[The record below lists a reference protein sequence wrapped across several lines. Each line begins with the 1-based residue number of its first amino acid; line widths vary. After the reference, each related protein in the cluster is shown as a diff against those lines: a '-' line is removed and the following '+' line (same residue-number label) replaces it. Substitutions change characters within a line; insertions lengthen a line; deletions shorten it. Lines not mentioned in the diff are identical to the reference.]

1 MGGIDVALDA
11 LEPVAVHGDAR
22 GHHMVWRE
30 LVEAKV
36 WKWKLLL
43 RRTHVGP
50 EHPSGFDD
58 GVSLGADLVFEIA
71 PRCVRRCGDALATP
85 SDAPG
90 SNFKDKVRAKA
101 YPVVESAGVLWAY
114 MGPPEKQPPLP
125 DFSFHKLPPDHVMAT
140 RVPVYCN
147 WLQSVEG
154 NIDSTHLGTLHVY
167 YKDLDPVD
175 DGTDRPGYPSP
186 RYSLYIRAKY
196 RHACIDVQ
204 DTAYGFRL
212 IAVRPTDA
220 GNQHVR
226 INCHILPE
234 FTFIASQGR
243 GGSILNAVPIDDDN
257 AMRFAIQYN
266 PDRPFT
272 ADERQS
278 IMARNMLMDPADPTR
293 RLKRLDNDYL
303 IDRAAQKKT
312 LMAGIWP
319 IPEQD
324 YAMTE
329 SMGPIMDRTKE
340 HLYPAD
346 AAIIRLRQMLIRAA
360 KNLEA
365 GQEPPGLDPSI
376 PFEKIRSEEIIIG
389 PADDSWQIAAEAGET
404 AQRGERLLV

>member
-1 MGGIDVALDA
+1 M
-11 LEPVAVHGDAR
+11 
-22 GHHMVWRE
+22 
-30 LVEAKV
+30 
-36 WKWKLLL
+36 
-43 RRTHVGP
+43 
-50 EHPSGFDD
+50 
-58 GVSLGADLVFEIA
+58 
-71 PRCVRRCGDALATP
+71 
-85 SDAPG
+85 
-90 SNFKDKVRAKA
+90 
-101 YPVVESAGVLWAY
+101 
-114 MGPPEKQPPLP
+114 
-125 DFSFHKLPPDHVMAT
+125 
-140 RVPVYCN
+140 
-147 WLQSVEG
+147 
-154 NIDSTHLGTLHVY
+154 
-167 YKDLDPVD
+167 DPVD

-186 RYSLYIRAKY
+186 RYSLYVRAKHRY
-196 RHACIDVQ
+196 ARIDVQ

-226 INCHILPE
+226 INCHVLPE
-234 FTFIASQGR
+234 FTFIASQGKA
-243 GGSILNAVPIDDDN
+243 GTVLNAVPVDDDN
-257 AMRFAIQYN
+257 SMRFAIQYN

-278 IMARNMLMDPADPTR
+278 ISARNMLMNPADPTR

-303 IDRAAQKKT
+303 IDRVAQKKT
-312 LMAGIWP
+312 FMAGIWP

-360 KNLEA
+360 RNVEA

-389 PADDSWQIAAEAGET
+389 PEDDPWQVAAEAGET

>member
-1 MGGIDVALDA
+1 MLSREDN
-11 LEPVAVHGDAR
+11 
-22 GHHMVWRE
+22 E
-30 LVEAKV
+30 LVCRTGPDTPMGTLFRRYWHPFLLSSELPEPDGPQV
-36 WKWKLLL
+36 RVKLLGEEL
-43 RRTHVGP
+43 VAFRDTTAEVGLLEERCP
-50 EHPSGFDD
+50 HRGASPYYGINDQCGLMCVYHGFAFDIH
-58 GVSLGADLVFEIA
+58 G
-71 PRCVRRCGDALATP
+71 RCIATP

-90 SNFKDKVRAKA
+90 STFKDKVRAKA
-101 YPVVESAGVLWAY
+101 YPVIESAGVLWAY
-114 MGPPEKQPPLP
+114 LGPPEQQPPFP
-125 DFSFHKLPPDHVMAT
+125 GFIFHKLPPDHVMAT

-154 NIDSTHLGTLHVY
+154 N
-167 YKDLDPVD
+167 
-175 DGTDRPGYPSP
+175 
-186 RYSLYIRAKY
+186 
-196 RHACIDVQ
+196 
-204 DTAYGFRL
+204 
-212 IAVRPTDA
+212 A

-226 INCHILPE
+226 INCHVLPE
-234 FTFIASQGR
+234 FTFIAFQGR
-243 GGSILNAVPIDDDN
+243 GGTVLNAVPVDDDN

-278 IMARNMLMDPADPTR
+278 ISARNMLMDPTDPTR

-303 IDRAAQKKT
+303 IDRVAQKKT
-312 LMAGIWP
+312 CMAGIWP

-329 SMGPIMDRTKE
+329 SMDAIVDRTRE

-360 KNLEA
+360 RHVEA
-365 GQEPPGLDPSI
+365 GREPPGLDPSI

-389 PADDSWQIAAEAGET
+389 PADDPWQVAAEAGET